1 MGMNN
6 RKFMTALRLVGIGW
20 YIASCV
26 VIGIGGGI
34 WLDNRL
40 NTLPLFA
47 LLGILFGTIL
57 AFYGIYKMVGPLM
70 NRSHDN
76 NASQGPEDDKS

>member
-6 RKFMTALRLVGIGW
+6 RKLMTALRLVGIGW

-26 VIGIGGGI
+26 VIGISGGI
-34 WLDNRL
+34 WLDKRL

-57 AFYGIYKMVGPLM
+57 AFYGIYKMGVPLM
-70 NRSHDN
+70 NRRHDN
-76 NASQGPEDDKS
+76 DASQGSEGNKS